1 MKAWNIF
8 KEWVYQV
15 TIALD
20 QGVNT
25 LLGGSADETMSC
37 RCFRLDHILTYRI
50 LETGINGMFFIFQG
64 PHHCRHAYMKEI
76 LGRQLPY
83 RFYDLAIEMNLQYD
97 KDKLGDKV
105 ELPQ

>member
-1 MKAWNIF
+1 MWRLF

-20 QGVNT
+20 QQANAI
-25 LLGGSADETMSC
+25 LGGSADETMSS
-37 RCFRLDHILTYRI
+37 RCFRLHHIPTYRV
-50 LETGINGMFFIFQG
+50 LEKIVNALFLPFQG
-64 PHHCRHAYMKEI
+64 PDHCKHAYEKEV

-83 RFYDLAIEMNLQYD
+83 RFYDLAIGMNIQYD

-105 ELPQ
+105 EAPE

>member
-1 MKAWNIF
+1 MWRLF

-20 QGVNT
+20 QFVNT
-25 LLGGSADETMSC
+25 LLGGSADETMSS
-37 RCFRLDHILTYRI
+37 RCFRLDHIATYRA
-50 LETGINGMFFIFQG
+50 LESGINFIFMPFQG
-64 PHHCRHAYMKEI
+64 PHHCEHAYMKEV

-83 RFYDLAIEMNLQYD
+83 KFYDLAIEMNIQYD

-105 ELPQ
+105 EISE

>member
-1 MKAWNIF
+1 MWRLF

-20 QGVNT
+20 QQANAI
-25 LLGGSADETMSC
+25 LGGSADETMSS
-37 RCFRLDHILTYRI
+37 RCFRLDHIPTYRV
-50 LETGINGMFFIFQG
+50 LEKMVNVLFRPFQG
-64 PHHCRHAYMKEI
+64 PDHCKHAYEKEV

-83 RFYDLAIEMNLQYD
+83 KFYDLAIEMNLQYD

-105 ELPQ
+105 EVPE